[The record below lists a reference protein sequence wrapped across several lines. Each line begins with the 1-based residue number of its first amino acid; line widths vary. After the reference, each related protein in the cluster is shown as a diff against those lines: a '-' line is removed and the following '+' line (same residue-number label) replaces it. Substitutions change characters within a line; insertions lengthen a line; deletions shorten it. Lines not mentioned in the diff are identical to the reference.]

1 MHTGQRAQDP
11 GVAVMTEQILKESYH
26 QACEMFGESKI
37 NSLIESG
44 VFEIVDPHRGDN

>member
-11 GVAVMTEQILKESYH
+11 GVAVMAEQILKESYH

-44 VFEIVDPHRGDN
+44 VFEIVEFRRDN